1 MELGGIEVRGVELT
15 VGDDHDTD
23 ETGDDEET
31 NESGLAWQHALMEKE
46 KLNRTCQ

>member
-1 MELGGIEVRGVELT
+1 MELGGIEVRGGVELT

-31 NESGLAWQHALMEKE
+31 NESGLAWQHALVEKE
-46 KLNRTCQ
+46 NLVRV